1 MFGMTRMQFLKRSKR
16 TLNETG
22 ILILSISEIMSRKN
36 KEQISSE
43 EASGE
48 MNNIRKGIE
57 SIFSEFE
64 DNEPPSQCNSLKQKI
79 LKALIMLH
87 EAVIDNY
94 DFLIAAGGIESGN
107 KLKESQKHMEEFRGS
122 FLRIVKEVDSLLLKK
137 QK

>member
-1 MFGMTRMQFLKRSKR
+1 MQFLKRSKR

>member
-1 MFGMTRMQFLKRSKR
+1 MTRMQFLKRSKR

>member
-94 DFLIAAGGIESGN
+94 DFLIVAGGIESGN